1 MYKRTLYFYF
11 SFILQ
16 HLYLYSYVG
25 CNPELVY
32 VSVRA
37 QSRRQKAMLVISNRE
52 NVIKEMIYVSIGKA
66 GRGKGRVWD
75 NPEISNSRKKTLWR
89 ELKSEFRAAVL
100 TCGPEEEASWP
111 QPDEGR
117 SWTRELRPV
126 LRAMC
131 PARSPH
137 KEQWTQIHVCVTRY
151 ALKKWNYRVQHK
163 TVWPPSL
170 SLPLV
175 WNCCREW
182 GLGDTGM
189 DLLKFQKG
197 LM

>member
-16 HLYLYSYVG
+16 HLYLYSYVV

-37 QSRRQKAMLVISNRE
+37 QSWRQKAMLVISNRE

-66 GRGKGRVWD
+66 WRGNGRVWD

-117 SWTRELRPV
+117 SWPRELRPV

-137 KEQWTQIHVCVTRY
+137 KEQWTHIHVCVWLGTLWKSETTECSTKQFDPHLCPSHLFETAVGSGCWVTLGWIFWSFR
-151 ALKKWNYRVQHK
+151 RV
-163 TVWPPSL
+163 
-170 SLPLV
+170 
-175 WNCCREW
+175 
-182 GLGDTGM
+182 
-189 DLLKFQKG
+189 
-197 LM
+197 